1 MRELNDSP
9 TRTHRHP
16 LPSALLHDLRTPLN
30 HILGYSELMMEE
42 AQGEDPASLLLPH
55 LQKVCA
61 AAHHMATLLTENFES
76 SRGPVQ
82 LLADAV
88 PGEDRPAA
96 SEARQADARKQ
107 TAAEE
112 LASAAARGSLLV
124 VDDNQANRDMLTC
137 RLKRQ
142 GYAVA
147 AAENGEQAL
156 DMLHADTFDA
166 VLLDIV
172 MPDPDGFE
180 VLRRIKADHRLNHLP
195 VIVTSSLTEVDSVA
209 RCIDLGAE
217 DYLIKPFHPTLLQAR
232 VGASIERKRARDRER
247 YLFERLQENYKRLKS
262 LEESCEPSSSRAIPG
277 S

>member
-1 MRELNDSP
+1 MRELIGSP

-16 LPSALLHDLRTPLN
+16 LPSGLLHDLRTPLN

-42 AQGEDPASLLLPH
+42 AQGEDPARLLLPH

-61 AAHHMATLLTENFES
+61 AAHHMATLISENFES
-76 SRGPVQ
+76 SRTPEEPRG
-82 LLADAV
+82 DAA
-88 PGEDRPAA
+88 PGQVRSPASEPEARPAGT
-96 SEARQADARKQ
+96 QTQ
-107 TAAEE
+107 TAAQE

-124 VDDNQANRDMLTC
+124 VDDDQANRDVLT
-137 RLKRQ
+137 RWLKRQ
-142 GYAVA
+142 GFAVA

-262 LEESCEPSSSRAIPG
+262 LEESCDV
-277 S
+277 